1 MINNEL
7 KELNDKKDNIKLK
20 GNPNL
25 IVNKD
30 GTVDIIEPYVENNE
44 NLSDTIIQSRLMD
57 QYHDEAIKNGVLP
70 SSDIYTENEV
80 IVLNFYYRVMMII
93 MI

>member
-7 KELNDKKDNIKLK
+7 KELNDKKENIKLK

-80 IVLNFYYRVMMII
+80 IVFNFYYRVMMII

>member
-7 KELNDKKDNIKLK
+7 KELNDKKENIKLK

>member
-7 KELNDKKDNIKLK
+7 KELNDKKENIKLK

-80 IVLNFYYRVMMII
+80 IVLNFYYRVKMII